1 MAIFSLTMKTHARPA
16 IDSVVE
22 FVASV
27 VGTKLYDKHL
37 ERDFDYSDDGD
48 VIRSQ
53 LIYPEHV
60 IDLME
65 SFKHPREQLWNL
77 VHDSER
83 RKNSRLIR
91 EIIVNVPYEL
101 SSDNQWRLVVWFAKT
116 LANNYSLAVDL
127 VLRRPPAYA
136 DARAFRA
143 HLLLTTRCVLLDERK
158 KLALGNKSLL
168 EWSNKNLLAVGAP
181 TTMEQLKMIR
191 DDWATFANHF
201 LKAQGLDVQIDARS
215 HRERGLDF
223 LPLVKLSAVDRV
235 LENRGIATIL
245 GDYNRRVK
253 QVNQH
258 MIEKVLGDEQR
269 VSEKIAASESL
280 VASLCESIEA
290 TECYVK
296 RVKKF
301 TARSDKTDEFIE
313 KYYQQTARTDRKIDG
328 YL

>member
-1 MAIFSLTMKTHARPA
+1 MAIFSLTMKPHGRPA
-16 IDSVVE
+16 IISVVE

-27 VGTKLYDKHL
+27 VGTKLYDKRL
-37 ERDFDYSDDGD
+37 GRDFDFSDDSD

-53 LIYPEHV
+53 LIYPQHV

-65 SFKHPREQLWNL
+65 SFKHPREKLWNL

-83 RKNSRLIR
+83 RKNSRLVR

-101 SSDNQWRLVVWFAKT
+101 SAENQWRLVIWFAKT
-116 LANNYSLAVDL
+116 LAKNYSVAVDV

-181 TTMEQLKMIR
+181 TTTEQLKMIR
-191 DDWATFANHF
+191 SDWATFANHF
-201 LKAQGLDVQIDARS
+201 LKTEGFDVQIDARS

-223 LPLVKLSAVDRV
+223 LPSVKLSAIDRA
-235 LENRGIATIL
+235 LEDL
-245 GDYNRRVK
+245 
-253 QVNQH
+253 
-258 MIEKVLGDEQR
+258 
-269 VSEKIAASESL
+269 SL
-280 VASLCESIEA
+280 IH
-290 TECYVK
+290 
-296 RVKKF
+296 
-301 TARSDKTDEFIE
+301 I
-313 KYYQQTARTDRKIDG
+313 
-328 YL
+328 

>member
-16 IDSVVE
+16 IVSVIE

-27 VGTKLYDKHL
+27 AGTKLYDKRL
-37 ERDFDYSDDGD
+37 GRNFDYSDDSD

-53 LIYPEHV
+53 LIYPQHV
-60 IDLME
+60 IDSMA
-65 SFKHPREQLWNL
+65 SSKYPREQLWNL

-83 RKNSRLIR
+83 RKNSRLVR

-101 SSDNQWRLVVWFAKT
+101 STENQRQLVVWFAKK
-116 LANNYSLAVDL
+116 LANTYSVAVDV

-136 DARAFRA
+136 DDRAFRA

-168 EWSNKNLLAVGAP
+168 EWSNKNLLAIGAL

-191 DDWATFANHF
+191 SDWAMFANHF
-201 LKAQGLDVQIDARS
+201 LEAAGFDIQIDARS
-215 HRERGLDF
+215 HRERGLAF
-223 LPLVKLSAVDRV
+223 LPSVRLSAIDRV
-235 LENRGIATIL
+235 LEGKGIPTAL

-253 QVNQH
+253 QVNQD
-258 MIEKVLGDEQR
+258 IVKKVLRHEQR
-269 VSEKIAASESL
+269 VSERIAASESL

-290 TECYVK
+290 TEYYVK

-301 TARSDKTDEFIE
+301 TSRSHKTDEFIE
-313 KYYQQTARTDRKIDG
+313 KYHQETARTDRKIDG